1 MTVMK
6 GTYKN
11 GQIIV
16 FFSINSYCNCDFFC
30 IFAEKLE
37 TMEAKHDVE
46 KTTESRPSTVKPA
59 KSSAYL
65 DMISPQVLNDLQKKI
80 VAIVVN
86 QKKYL
91 DKNYSVKQLSLDMG
105 TNTRYVSATINICFN
120 MNYTSFINKYR
131 IEDAMTILR
140 DKKYQ
145 DLRIEEVSD
154 MVGFSNRQSFYTSF
168 FKLTG
173 VTPKAYKRSHMVSD
187 TKTKR
192 KNK

>member
-1 MTVMK
+1 MPFTMTVMK

-11 GQIIV
+11 GQIVV

-80 VAIVVN
+80 VAYSYHFALIPTVVVTIRVRAIV
-86 QKKYL
+86 
-91 DKNYSVKQLSLDMG
+91 
-105 TNTRYVSATINICFN
+105 
-120 MNYTSFINKYR
+120 
-131 IEDAMTILR
+131 IEI
-140 DKKYQ
+140 
-145 DLRIEEVSD
+145 
-154 MVGFSNRQSFYTSF
+154 
-168 FKLTG
+168 
-173 VTPKAYKRSHMVSD
+173 
-187 TKTKR
+187 
-192 KNK
+192 